1 MNTDAHTKPAKLYVC
16 RGANGDLI
24 FRWTADLGPF
34 EAARSALRAS
44 FSCPDDLYFDGR
56 LKAWRLAG
64 DQAEAFQAWANAHFA
79 PDHQRVWTPDPD
91 EGADDPRGRSYRSY
105 TSDHAGQRGGQ
116 RGGRRASGRTG
127 TGGRTRG
134 TATLAYDP
142 YAVLHLRQDA
152 PLWACEAIY
161 RAAVKQVHPDA
172 GGSHA
177 DAVAA
182 NQAIA
187 AIREAHNGQASGAA

>member
-1 MNTDAHTKPAKLYVC
+1 MNADPKPTTLYL
-16 RGANGDLI
+16 RKDANGDLI

-91 EGADDPRGRSYRSY
+91 EGADDPRGRSYRAY
-105 TSDHAGQRGGQ
+105 TSSDHAGG
-116 RGGRRASGRTG
+116 RGGRRTGAGGQRAGTGRTQP
-127 TGGRTRG
+127 GGLSVLEQAYKTLCVTPQAPPELVEGAYRILARLNHPDRG
-134 TATLAYDP
+134 GDTQAMVALNAAVAT
-142 YAVLHLRQDA
+142 
-152 PLWACEAIY
+152 I
-161 RAAVKQVHPDA
+161 RAA
-172 GGSHA
+172 
-177 DAVAA
+177 AA
-182 NQAIA
+182 STC
-187 AIREAHNGQASGAA
+187 SGAA